1 MLLLILFKLNINYIY
16 NDKITFGITKPVM
29 AEEVF
34 IMNVELL
41 WRIDF

>member
-1 MLLLILFKLNINYIY
+1 MLLLFLFKLNINYIY
-16 NDKITFGITKPVM
+16 RCKITFGITKAVM